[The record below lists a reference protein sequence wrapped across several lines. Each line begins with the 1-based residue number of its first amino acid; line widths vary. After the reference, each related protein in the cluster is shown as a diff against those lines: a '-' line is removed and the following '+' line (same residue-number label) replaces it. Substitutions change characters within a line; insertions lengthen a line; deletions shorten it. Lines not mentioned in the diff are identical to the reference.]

1 MQATMSLLGMY
12 NYDNSILDL
21 LALPEDLDSDLVK
34 NNLLMETAELELLY
48 SNFGFMRQAIG
59 SWSNKQLP
67 IWEELY
73 ATTKYEY
80 NPIWNKDGT
89 IEETIE
95 RDLATTD
102 DLTITDDL
110 TDEQTRD
117 ATDEQTRDL
126 ATTNDNTTT
135 GYVYGF
141 NSTSDAASEKS
152 IVDQDTTDTGS
163 ITDTHT
169 GTITDTHTGTITDT
183 HTGTIT
189 DTHTGTRTH
198 DRDTTD
204 TGTITTTRTEQ
215 GNIGL
220 TSTQELI
227 RQQRDV
233 VQFNIIDIIIND
245 FIDRFCLRIY

>member
-21 LALPEDLDSDLVK
+21 LALPEDIDPDLVK
-34 NNLLMETAELELLY
+34 DNLLMETAELELLY

-73 ATTKYEY
+73 ATTQYEY

-95 RDLATTD
+95 RD
-102 DLTITDDL
+102 ITMTNDL
-110 TDEQTRD
+110 TDEQTRN
-117 ATDEQTRDL
+117 L
-126 ATTNDNTTT
+126 STTNDSTNT

-141 NSTSDAASEKS
+141 NSSVEAPADKAILDHDS
-152 IVDQDTTDTGS
+152 TD
-163 ITDTHT
+163 
-169 GTITDTHTGTITDT
+169 
-183 HTGTIT
+183 TGTIT
-189 DTHTGTRTH
+189 DTHTGTR
-198 DRDTTD
+198 RDAGSVTTK
-204 TGTITTTRTEQ
+204 RTEQ

-227 RQQRDV
+227 RQQRDTV
-233 VQFNIIDIIIND
+233 TFNIIDVIIKD

>member
-1 MQATMSLLGMY
+1 MQSTMSLLGMY

-21 LALPEDLDSDLVK
+21 LALPEELDSNVVK
-34 NNLLMETAELELLY
+34 DNLLMETAELELLY
-48 SNFGFMRQAIG
+48 TNFGFMRQAIG
-59 SWSNKQLP
+59 SWSAKQLP
-67 IWEELY
+67 IWNELY
-73 ATTKYEY
+73 ATTQYEY

-89 IEETIE
+89 IEETIT

-110 TDEQTRD
+110 TDEQTRN
-117 ATDEQTRDL
+117 L
-126 ATTNDNTTT
+126 AGTNDSTNT

-141 NSTSDAASEKS
+141 NSSTDAPADKS
-152 IVDQDTTDTGS
+152 VVDQDTTDTG
-163 ITDTHT
+163 TV
-169 GTITDTHTGTITDT
+169 
-183 HTGTIT
+183 T

-227 RQQRDV
+227 RQQRDTV
-233 VQFNIIDIIIND
+233 TFNIIDVIIKD

>member
-21 LALPEDLDSDLVK
+21 LALPEDIDHDLVK
-34 NNLLMETAELELLY
+34 DNLLMETAELELLY

-117 ATDEQTRDL
+117 ATDEQTRDATDEQTRDL
-126 ATTNDNTTT
+126 AASNDNTTT

-141 NSTSDAASEKS
+141 NSTADAASEKS
-152 IVDQDTTDTGS
+152 VVDQDTTDTGS
-163 ITDTHT
+163 
-169 GTITDTHTGTITDT
+169 ITDTHTGTITDT

>member
-21 LALPEDLDSDLVK
+21 LALPEELDSNIVK
-34 NNLLMETAELELLY
+34 DNLLMETAELELLY

-59 SWSNKQLP
+59 SWSTKQLP
-67 IWEELY
+67 IWNELY
-73 ATTKYEY
+73 ATTQYEY

-95 RDLATTD
+95 RD
-102 DLTITDDL
+102 ITMTNNL

-117 ATDEQTRDL
+117 L
-126 ATTNDNTTT
+126 SITNDSTNT

-141 NSTSDAASEKS
+141 NSSTEAPSDKAILDHDS
-152 IVDQDTTDTGS
+152 TD
-163 ITDTHT
+163 
-169 GTITDTHTGTITDT
+169 
-183 HTGTIT
+183 TGTIT
-189 DTHTGTRTH
+189 DTHTGTR
-198 DRDTTD
+198 RDAGSVTTK
-204 TGTITTTRTEQ
+204 RTEQ

-227 RQQRDV
+227 RQQRDTV
-233 VQFNIIDIIIND
+233 TFNIIDVIIKD